1 MAMRRMK
8 KMAALLAA
16 AAMLTGMIGG
26 CGGTSQGTE
35 ESAASQ
41 PSAAEEA
48 GAEGD
53 GAGTEQAKEEGQAA
67 GSGEE
72 VILRFSWWGGDSRHE
87 ATLACIEAF
96 EALYPNITIEA
107 EYGGF
112 DGYQDKLSAALSG
125 GTEAD
130 IIQMDQPWMATYM
143 SQNPDFFLD
152 ISQYED
158 IIDLSGFSQDFLDDF
173 CVYNDKLVSLPTGNN
188 ALNFLANQAVLDEA
202 GIEFGDTITW
212 DDFYEQ
218 GKKVNEADP
227 EKYFVNMDSG
237 IFYYVTKIYLMQLTD
252 RQLINEDYTVGYTV
266 DEMEEA
272 FAYTKKLYDDK
283 VILPLEES
291 MIFSGAPQDN
301 PGWNNNMYGSWLNW
315 SSTAD
320 QQQWGENAVTLPYP
334 GLEGVQNSGVIV
346 RPAQL
351 MVISS
356 NCSHP
361 EEAMLFLDFMFN
373 QDEGILALKDSRS
386 IPPTEHGRALLEE
399 NGMINA
405 QASQAVELA
414 MQNPGTPELDVAN
427 TTEVSNTFNSVLE
440 KMIYGEYDSPRAAAE
455 DAYNLMTSMLETVK
469 ADQQ

>member
-26 CGGTSQGTE
+26 CGGTGQETE

-72 VILRFSWWGGDSRHE
+72 VTLRFSWWGGDSRHE

-237 IFYYVTKIYLMQLTD
+237 IFT
-252 RQLINEDYTVGYTV
+252 
-266 DEMEEA
+266 
-272 FAYTKKLYDDK
+272 
-283 VILPLEES
+283 
-291 MIFSGAPQDN
+291 
-301 PGWNNNMYGSWLNW
+301 
-315 SSTAD
+315 
-320 QQQWGENAVTLPYP
+320 
-334 GLEGVQNSGVIV
+334 
-346 RPAQL
+346 
-351 MVISS
+351 
-356 NCSHP
+356 
-361 EEAMLFLDFMFN
+361 
-373 QDEGILALKDSRS
+373 
-386 IPPTEHGRALLEE
+386 
-399 NGMINA
+399 INA
-405 QASQAVELA
+405 
-414 MQNPGTPELDVAN
+414 
-427 TTEVSNTFNSVLE
+427 
-440 KMIYGEYDSPRAAAE
+440 
-455 DAYNLMTSMLETVK
+455 
-469 ADQQ
+469 